1 VQDSDSES
9 VEPIIG
15 DLVQV
20 RGDEY
25 GICGTGI
32 VLELNEA
39 GLWRVFWFDMMIA
52 EWEQP
57 EVIEVWDGTFAKI
70 DPYLLRY
77 LDI

>member
-1 VQDSDSES
+1 MVFAE
-9 VEPIIG
+9 
-15 DLVQV
+15 LVSCWN
-20 RGDEY
+20 Y
-25 GICGTGI
+25 
-32 VLELNEA
+32 NEA

-70 DPYLLRY
+70 DPYLLKY